1 MIDKELLELHG
12 LIVGDGTYY
21 LDRGKYSHMTLCNF
35 DLNLMKRAKRICE
48 RFSKKKIKIS
58 SRPRKT
64 GVEYSM
70 NIPIIVTRKLI
81 EQGFNKK
88 KLSSSI
94 INDENSIFFIK
105 GLYESDGSSHCSQI
119 YIHQKNAEQLLADCQ
134 KILNSNG
141 LSAHIHNSSP
151 NRKGEQYL
159 VIENSNRAKRFFG
172 KSPKKIKIF
181 DHKIRGYHFT
191 KRAILSIL
199 NDESW
204 KSTSELYKCLEKKG
218 IKISRGSNVLLH
230 KHLNKLFKSDVLEKR
245 DSIIKRNELG
255 QFQKSECVWKLKN
268 NLTNEQIMNFPYGV
282 LK

>member
-1 MIDKELLELHG
+1 MIDKDLLELHG

-21 LDRGKYSHMTLCNF
+21 LDRGKYPHMTLCNF

-64 GVEYSM
+64 GIEHSM

-88 KLSSSI
+88 KLHNSI
-94 INDENSIFFIK
+94 INDENSIFFVK

-134 KILNSNG
+134 KIANLNG

-159 VIENSNRAKRFFG
+159 VIENSNRAKRLFG

-204 KSTSELYKCLEKKG
+204 KSTSELYKCLEKQG

-230 KHLNKLFKSDVLEKR
+230 KHLNKLFKLDVLEKR

-268 NLTNEQIMNFPYGV
+268 NLTNEQVMNFPYGV